1 MVYPALETIRLSF
14 FDRLGEN
21 FVGLENYEYAITSRR
36 MQEAFRNNLIWL
48 FVFTIGTVGFGLLI
62 ATLADRVRYETLA
75 KSIIFMPM
83 AISFV
88 GAGVIWKFVYD
99 LRPTGTPLQPAQQI
113 GLLNAILVASDPDG
127 TLNDA
132 IARLNEEGVPIDAQ
146 AVQQAIIDVE
156 TDAIEAAVADE
167 ELSREEADELLEVLP
182 DRAKGYVNGKLPPR
196 DENWQALGQWGR
208 TSLDAINAA
217 IATMP
222 EGSGRAIC
230 NAVPHVCMTQI
241 ERAETAAID
250 EAVSAGTLTDE
261 QGDALKRQVRSV
273 ALAYVEDGKRPEG
286 EGWQTVDQWDQI
298 IADVDQITLRG
309 INDTLDTGI
318 EPIDWIRTQGINN
331 LALIIVGVWI
341 WTGFCM
347 VVLSAALKGIPGE
360 LLEAARVDGANEFQV
375 FFRIIIPMLM
385 PTITVV
391 MTTMVINA
399 LKVFDIV
406 YVMTAGNFGTEVLAN
421 RMYFEMYGGNREFG
435 HASAIAVI
443 LMLSIVPI
451 MIYNIIQFRRQ
462 EARR

>member
-1 MVYPALETIRLSF
+1 
-14 FDRLGEN
+14 
-21 FVGLENYEYAITSRR
+21 
-36 MQEAFRNNLIWL
+36 
-48 FVFTIGTVGFGLLI
+48 
-62 ATLADRVRYETLA
+62 
-75 KSIIFMPM
+75 MPM

-132 IARLNEEGVPIDAQ
+132 IARLNEEGVPIEAE
-146 AVQQAIIDVE
+146 AVRQAIIDVE
-156 TDAIEAAVADE
+156 TNAIEAAVTDE
-167 ELSREEADELLEVLP
+167 DLSRGEADELLEVLP
-182 DRAKGYVNGKLPPR
+182 DRAEGYVNGNLPPR

-208 TSLDAINAA
+208 VSLDTINAA

-222 EGSGRAIC
+222 EGSGRAVC

-241 ERAETAAID
+241 ERTESAAID
-250 EAVSAGTLTDE
+250 EAVSAGTLTEE
-261 QGDALKRQVRSV
+261 QGDALQRQVRSV
-273 ALAYVEDGKRPEG
+273 ALAYVQDGTRPEG

-298 IADVDQITLRG
+298 IEDVDQITLRG
-309 INDTLDTGI
+309 VNDSLDTGI

-331 LALIIVGVWI
+331 IALIIVGVWI

-406 YVMTAGNFGTEVLAN
+406 YVMTAGNFGTEVIAN

-451 MIYNIIQFRRQ
+451 MVYNIIQFRRQ

>member
-1 MVYPALETIRLSF
+1 
-14 FDRLGEN
+14 
-21 FVGLENYEYAITSRR
+21 
-36 MQEAFRNNLIWL
+36 
-48 FVFTIGTVGFGLLI
+48 
-62 ATLADRVRYETLA
+62 
-75 KSIIFMPM
+75 
-83 AISFV
+83 
-88 GAGVIWKFVYD
+88 
-99 LRPTGTPLQPAQQI
+99 
-113 GLLNAILVASDPDG
+113 
-127 TLNDA
+127 
-132 IARLNEEGVPIDAQ
+132 
-146 AVQQAIIDVE
+146 
-156 TDAIEAAVADE
+156 
-167 ELSREEADELLEVLP
+167 
-182 DRAKGYVNGKLPPR
+182 
-196 DENWQALGQWGR
+196 
-208 TSLDAINAA
+208 
-217 IATMP
+217 MP

-273 ALAYVEDGKRPEG
+273 ALAYVEDGKLPEG

-318 EPIDWIRTQGINN
+318 DPIDWIRTQGINN